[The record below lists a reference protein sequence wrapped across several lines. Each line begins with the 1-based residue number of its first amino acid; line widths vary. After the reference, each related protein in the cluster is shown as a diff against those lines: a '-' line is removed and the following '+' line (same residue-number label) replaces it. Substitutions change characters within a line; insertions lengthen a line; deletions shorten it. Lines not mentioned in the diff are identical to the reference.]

1 MTDRI
6 HLSPDAM
13 SRLRSARLALGI
25 SQRTLAESAGYS
37 REEVCQWE
45 LGRRTVNLTQFQNLA
60 QALGVRLELSFTTAE
75 DGCISVMADDTS
87 ESE

>member
-13 SRLRSARLALGI
+13 SRLRSARLVLGI
-25 SQRTLAESAGYS
+25 SQRTLAERSGYA
-37 REEVCQWE
+37 REKVCQWE
-45 LGRRTVNLTQFQNLA
+45 LGRRSIKLHQFEDLLS
-60 QALGVRLELSFTTAE
+60 ALGVRMELSFTTAE

>member
-6 HLSPDAM
+6 HRSPDAM

-25 SQRTLAESAGYS
+25 SQRALAERAGYS

-45 LGRRTVNLTQFQNLA
+45 LGRRTANLTQFQDLA

-75 DGCISVMADDTS
+75 DGCISVTTDDTS

>member
-1 MTDRI
+1 
-6 HLSPDAM
+6 M
-13 SRLRSARLALGI
+13 SRLRAYRKALGI
-25 SQRTLAESAGYS
+25 SQRTLAERAGYA

-45 LGRRTVNLTQFQNLA
+45 LGRRNIKLHQFEDLLG
-60 QALGVRLELSFTTAE
+60 ALGVHMELSFTTAE

>member
-1 MTDRI
+1 MR
-6 HLSPDAM
+6 
-13 SRLRSARLALGI
+13 RLRAYRRALGI
-25 SQRTLAESAGYS
+25 SQRTLAERSGYA

-45 LGRRTVNLTQFQNLA
+45 LGRRSIKLHQFEDLLG
-60 QALGVRLELSFTTAE
+60 ALGVRMELSFTTAE